1 MQPCSRWRVV
11 ADGGSRRGASSRRTG
26 QPGGRW
32 RVVVGAAL
40 WLMAC
45 SGPARAQDHTEYE
58 PADIEYG
65 RAVYREQCAAC
76 HGEDGAGVAGV
87 DLRGGPLRRAALDR
101 ELVQLIRDGIPGTGM
116 LAFDLDTAE
125 MTGIVAYLR
134 NMTYEI
140 DAATLGDVARGRT
153 VFEGAGDCLRCH
165 RVAGRGLR
173 TGPDLTRIGALR
185 PLSALRRSLLD
196 PSGTM
201 RPIDRPVEVLT
212 TDGARI
218 TGRRLNEDTYTVQI
232 LDDDARLRSF
242 DKANLRELRVITQ
255 SPMPAYGER
264 LDPAELADLLAY
276 LVSLKG

>member
-1 MQPCSRWRVV
+1 MQRITC
-11 ADGGSRRGASSRRTG
+11 GRRM
-26 QPGGRW
+26 
-32 RVVVGAAL
+32 VVGAAL
-40 WLMAC
+40 CLIA
-45 SGPARAQDHTEYE
+45 SVGQARAQDHTQYE

-65 RAVYREQCAAC
+65 LRVYGAQCAAC
-76 HGEDGAGVAGV
+76 HGETGDGVAGV
-87 DLRGGPLRRAALDR
+87 DLRSGRLRRAALDR
-101 ELVQLIRDGIPGTGM
+101 ELIQLIRNGIPGTGM

-140 DAATLGDVARGRT
+140 DAAILGDPVRGRA
-153 VFEGAGDCLRCH
+153 VFEGAGDCLSCH
-165 RVAGRGLR
+165 RLQGRGLR
-173 TGPDLTRIGALR
+173 TGPDLTRIGSLR

-201 RPIDRPVEVLT
+201 RPIDRPVELVT
-212 TDGARI
+212 ADGTRV

-242 DKANLRELRVITQ
+242 DKADLRELRVIER
-255 SPMPAYGER
+255 SPMPAYGDR
-264 LDPAELADLLAY
+264 LDPAELADVLAY